1 MWDIFDY
8 SGKLVSTNRNL
19 VLNEVFMQSS
29 ECLKPFL
36 FESHYLWNYS
46 IFNYLSFQ
54 VLWYIRC
61 DKSSTTLTIM
71 VVVSTYYY
79 YF

>member
-29 ECLKPFL
+29 ECLNH
-36 FESHYLWNYS
+36 S
-46 IFNYLSFQ
+46 YLSLIIYEIT
-54 VLWYIRC
+54 VY
-61 DKSSTTLTIM
+61 STIYHFKCYDILGVINHLLL
-71 VVVSTYYY
+71 
-79 YF
+79 